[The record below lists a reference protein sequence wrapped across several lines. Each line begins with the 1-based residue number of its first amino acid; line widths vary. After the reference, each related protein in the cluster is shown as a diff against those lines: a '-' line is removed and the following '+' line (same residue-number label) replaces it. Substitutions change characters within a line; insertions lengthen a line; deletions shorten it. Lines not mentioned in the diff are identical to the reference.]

1 MAVDYSQLPLGK
13 QTAYSDQYDPALLV
27 AVPRSAARDFWP
39 SDKTLPFVGEDCWT
53 GYEVSWLNTQGKP
66 QVGCLLLD
74 YSAQTPNI
82 VESKSLKL
90 YLNSFNQTALKNHG
104 ELIEKIEKDVSAIV
118 GGTVRVQCLSAGMD
132 EELSIRPWLDHC
144 LDDAETS
151 ITHYEITPALLSCD
165 NGNKTEQT
173 VISHLLRSN
182 CPVTGQPDWASVRIH
197 YRGTN
202 ICEKSLL
209 QYLCSFRL
217 HQGFHEQCIE
227 RIFCDLWTHCALE
240 LLSVEGRFTRR
251 GGLDINPFRASHE
264 HLKPTRAR
272 QLRQ

>member
-53 GYEVSWLNTQGKP
+53 GYEISWLNTQGKP
-66 QVGCLLLD
+66 QVNCLLLD
-74 YSAQTPNI
+74 YSAQTPSI

-90 YLNSFNQTALKNHG
+90 YLNSFNQTSLKNHE
-104 ELIEKIEKDVSAIV
+104 ELIAKITHDVGEIV
-118 GGTVRVQCLSAGMD
+118 GGAVHVQCLSASMD
-132 EELSIRPWLDHC
+132 EQLNIRPWRDHC
-144 LDDAETS
+144 IDDAEIN
-151 ITHYEITPALLSCD
+151 ITQYEITPEILSCD
-165 NGNKTEQT
+165 DNKKTERT

-197 YRGTN
+197 YRGAN

-251 GGLDINPFRASHE
+251 GGLDINPFRASHD